1 MREPHLT
8 TNLSLGLNPFRRSE
22 RDAEAE
28 FPCPLTGSK
37 RSQEVTVLMSAGDP
51 EADIIGERIETS
63 LLSPG
68 FHLEASCFLP
78 VAAWV

>member
-1 MREPHLT
+1 MPAYRIK
-8 TNLSLGLNPFRRSE
+8 
-22 RDAEAE
+22 AVA
-28 FPCPLTGSK
+28 GSHGFDVC
-37 RSQEVTVLMSAGDP
+37 SDP